1 MQQAKLPLDADPLD
15 DREKLLERFAGYRFV
30 TLSDVLTIDLG
41 QVLLA
46 HEGRKNEPRD
56 RVVRPGAFLQGGNQV
71 DLKPRSITF
80 ASGFGLRV
88 CCARCS
94 WQVVCVPMLSV
105 LNAAG
110 LRVYESRLRLP

>member
-80 ASGFGLRV
+80 AWGFGLRV
-88 CCARCS
+88 CKMLLAGCLRAHAVCPQCS
-94 WQVVCVPMLSV
+94 GPQSV
-105 LNAAG
+105 
-110 LRVYESRLRLP
+110 